1 MELNDFGFS
10 TISEEEFKAE
20 QEAPTTQIIEKE
32 VEKAKTGQ
40 IKAVEDRVEKIWN
53 LLDYHYQDI
62 DAHKEKLNSEYS
74 LKMEEVEK
82 LILPLLENLL
92 KSSTNEYIY
101 WPNRREILEEQ
112 IEKITS
118 YTRDVNIFT

>member
-74 LKMEEVEK
+74 LKMKEVEK

-118 YTRDVNIFT
+118 YTRDINIFT

>member
-40 IKAVEDRVEKIWN
+40 IKAVEDRVDKIWN

-74 LKMEEVEK
+74 LKMQEVEK

-118 YTRDVNIFT
+118 YTRDINIFT